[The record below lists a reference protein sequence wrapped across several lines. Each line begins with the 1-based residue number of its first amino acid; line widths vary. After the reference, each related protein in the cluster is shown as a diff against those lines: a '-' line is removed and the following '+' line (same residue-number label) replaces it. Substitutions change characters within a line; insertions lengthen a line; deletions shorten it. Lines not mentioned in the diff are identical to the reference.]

1 MILLIMM
8 LYCALYDDE
17 AISLDRMMNDEYF
30 LFQNYIFNRI
40 FSILNY
46 QFFML
51 KISIYLISEY

>member
-1 MILLIMM
+1 MTLLIMM
-8 LYCALYDDE
+8 LYYALYGDE
-17 AISLDRMMNDEYF
+17 AISLDKMMNYEYF
-30 LFQNYIFNRI
+30 SSQNYIFNNI